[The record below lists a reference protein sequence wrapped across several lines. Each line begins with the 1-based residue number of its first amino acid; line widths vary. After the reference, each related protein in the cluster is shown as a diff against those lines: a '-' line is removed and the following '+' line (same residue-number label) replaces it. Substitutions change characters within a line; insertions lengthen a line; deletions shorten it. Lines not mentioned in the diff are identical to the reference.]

1 MMEESISKA
10 VIHIQGHDILTAA
23 ANGDIERVRDHVIAD
38 PALVH
43 VTDDSDGETGRTA
56 LIWSSIFGHMEVCKL
71 LVECKADVMAR
82 DNENT
87 TALHLTSCKG
97 HVEVCKFLVECKADV
112 NATDDSGGTPLICSC
127 SRLGPLPRGGEGHL
141 EVCKLLVEC
150 KADVMART
158 SDGAG
163 VIEWSR
169 DRFGHHKIAA
179 YLLSVGAM
187 KPYKLYKHFGEI
199 DGDGG
204 GDDDDDDDDD
214 DADDD
219 EYDED
224 DDDDVSSKP

>member
-1 MMEESISKA
+1 MGTMQSPPAPPPPPPQAI
-10 VIHIQGHDILTAA
+10 IPIPGHDILTAA

-43 VTDDSDGETGRTA
+43 VTDDSDGRTGRTA
-56 LIWSSIFGHMEVCKL
+56 LIWSSMFGHMEVCKL
-71 LVECKADVMAR
+71 LVDCKADVMAR

-87 TALHLTSCKG
+87 TALHLTSCNG

-112 NATDDSGGTPLICSC
+112 NATDDSGGTPLICS
-127 SRLGPLPRGGEGHL
+127 SMYGRV

-158 SDGAG
+158 DDGAG

-169 DRFGHHKIAA
+169 ERFGHFSTAA

-187 KPYKLYKHFGEI
+187 EPYDLYKHFGE
-199 DGDGG
+199 
-204 GDDDDDDDDD
+204 
-214 DADDD
+214 
-219 EYDED
+219 
-224 DDDDVSSKP
+224 V

>member
-1 MMEESISKA
+1 MGIMEPPPPP
-10 VIHIQGHDILTAA
+10 QPHDIMKAA
-23 ANGDIERVRDHVIAD
+23 KYGDIERVRDHVIAD

-43 VTDDSDGETGRTA
+43 VTDDSDGRTGRTA
-56 LIWSSIFGHMEVCKL
+56 LIWSSMFGHMEVCKL

-150 KADVMART
+150 KAEKGR
-158 SDGAG
+158 
-163 VIEWSR
+163 E
-169 DRFGHHKIAA
+169 
-179 YLLSVGAM
+179 
-187 KPYKLYKHFGEI
+187 EE
-199 DGDGG
+199 DGG
-204 GDDDDDDDDD
+204 NLLKALGLVYKN
-214 DADDD
+214 ANASNKSI
-219 EYDED
+219 Y
-224 DDDDVSSKP
+224 

>member
-1 MMEESISKA
+1 MSSNSSKARTGTMQSPESPPAPPPPPPKA
-10 VIHIQGHDILTAA
+10 VIHIAIHIPGHDILTAA

-43 VTDDSDGETGRTA
+43 VTDDSDGWTGRTA
-56 LIWSSIFGHMEVCKL
+56 LIWSSMFGHMEVCKL

-97 HVEVCKFLVECKADV
+97 EVEVCKFLVECKADV

-127 SRLGPLPRGGEGHL
+127 SQLGPLPRGGQGHF

-150 KADVMART
+150 QADVMART

-163 VIEWSR
+163 VIEWTE
-169 DRFGHHKIAA
+169 RFGHDSTAA
-179 YLLSVGAM
+179 YLRSVGAM
-187 KPYKLYKHFGEI
+187 EPYDLYKHFG
-199 DGDGG
+199 GR
-204 GDDDDDDDDD
+204 
-214 DADDD
+214 
-219 EYDED
+219 
-224 DDDDVSSKP
+224 

>member
-43 VTDDSDGETGRTA
+43 LADEYGRAA
-56 LIWSSIFGHMEVCKL
+56 LIWSSMFGHMEVCKL

-158 SDGAG
+158 RGGTG

-204 GDDDDDDDDD
+204 GDDDDDD
-214 DADDD
+214 ADDD
-219 EYDED
+219 EDDED